1 MAHSRA
7 HPPGFTPPHVK
18 IGGQKGPILQ
28 QGTIRGVLYLSLLE
42 LLRGVTRSAMDRI
55 FPGSKYLAP
64 VSLGGF
70 LWLRSHTR

>member
-42 LLRGVTRSAMDRI
+42 LLRGVTSAIDRI
-55 FPGSKYLAP
+55 FLGSKYLAP
-64 VSLGGF
+64 VSLREF